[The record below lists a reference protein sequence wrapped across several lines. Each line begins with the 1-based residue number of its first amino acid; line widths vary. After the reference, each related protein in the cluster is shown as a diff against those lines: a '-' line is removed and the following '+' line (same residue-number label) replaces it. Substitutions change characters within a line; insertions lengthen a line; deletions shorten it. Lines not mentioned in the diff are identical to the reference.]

1 MLQVVIMEEYLHKL
15 LEGAEAAEA
24 SFIDQGYS
32 NEEAR
37 NAVVKTVDRALER
50 SAGPAQL
57 PVEGGVGAEECSAV
71 NAREEGENLRRHKEQ
86 VERQEAEEVERQELP
101 AGFKLCGGKRKYIET
116 PIEVGKSKGVK
127 IHDKSSLEMLHS
139 KGRFLELSMR
149 HLKVLKKS
157 GFKNE
162 VKKNGK
168 EAVHRVAGESIEDGR
183 AEEMA
188 GDCIED
194 ERVGDCIEDVRT
206 GDCIEDV
213 TAEDCMEDV
222 RVEDY
227 MEDVRVEDC
236 IEDVRSGD
244 KGTSNSIEGPR
255 KKASREEFLE
265 DAMDRLRGSSS
276 DVDHGQAKKDCA
288 VRLIEFVKSMRSD
301 DAYSRIS
308 EEIMMAKAAPN
319 NPLNVY
325 PPDVKRN
332 LYVDIV
338 DYASVN
344 LPELLTMILTYH
356 QDFSKNPTEADIVTI
371 GNIIST
377 VLLSSSRNHNHSNSL
392 ARVRAVVERAQ
403 GKTTKGLQMGAKLGN
418 SLGKDAYYAAREEHV
433 VAGQAL
439 NQAMSEEGVMN
450 ITFDNCNWKIGEEEQ
465 NNVTLSFAELE
476 RGFEEADLSDEK
488 TLKETLALYNLE
500 NLLLTSEVNTS
511 LREHLDMMVLH
522 LMASLF
528 SKDKEFKWLGQFL
541 PDHYHHDNCLEG
553 HTRSSLILH
562 NIIPLDENKT
572 PEMVQILFR

>member
-24 SFIDQGYS
+24 SFIDQGYT

-37 NAVVKTVDRALER
+37 NAVVKTVDRALES

-57 PVEGGVGAEECSAV
+57 PVEGGVGGEECSAV
-71 NAREEGENLRRHKEQ
+71 NAREEGEDVRRHEEQ
-86 VERQEAEEVERQELP
+86 VERQEAGEVERQELP

-162 VKKNGK
+162 VEKNGQ
-168 EAVHRVAGESIEDGR
+168 EAVNRVAGECIEDGR

-194 ERVGDCIEDVRT
+194 ERVGDCIEDESSE
-206 GDCIEDV
+206 DCIED
-213 TAEDCMEDV
+213 E
-222 RVEDY
+222 
-227 MEDVRVEDC
+227 RVEDC

-244 KGTSNSIEGPR
+244 EGTSNSIEGPR

-288 VRLIEFVKSMRSD
+288 VRLKEFVKSMRSD

-308 EEIMMAKAAPN
+308 EEIMMAKASPN

-450 ITFDNCNWKIGEEEQ
+450 ITFDNCNWKIGDEEQ

-488 TLKETLALYNLE
+488 TLKETLALYNLD

-522 LMASLF
+522 LLASLF
-528 SKDKEFKWLGQFL
+528 SKEKEFKWLGQFL
-541 PDHYHHDNCLEG
+541 PDHYPHDNCLEG